1 MLILIFPRR
10 PSHCIGLNLPEIKSA
25 LHLVLCTKLQDKV
38 FPESTIIITKACMP
52 KFNYNDRLSV
62 LGLQTL
68 ETRRIM
74 TDLTTC
80 YKILNNNI
88 DIDLNSL
95 FTFSHNTHT
104 RGNSKKLAV
113 CRTVNIRDA
122 NLFHHC
128 VVNCWN
134 KLPDSVVLATSTSS
148 FKTHLSKFLNTVGSQ
163 FYDSVY

>member
-1 MLILIFPRR
+1 
-10 PSHCIGLNLPEIKSA
+10 
-25 LHLVLCTKLQDKV
+25 
-38 FPESTIIITKACMP
+38 MP
-52 KFNYNDRLSV
+52 KFNYNERLPV

-74 TDLTTC
+74 SDLTTC
-80 YKILNNNI
+80 YKILNNI
-88 DIDLNSL
+88 DIDLNIF

-104 RGNSKKLAV
+104 RGNRKKLAV

-122 NLFHHC
+122 NLFHHR
-128 VVNCWN
+128 VVNCSN

-163 FYDSVY
+163 FYDPVY